1 MPLYLIAR
9 LGDET
14 VALEAHHV
22 GSVVE
27 LGQVTPVP
35 RVAPHVA
42 GLCALR
48 SRVLTVI
55 DVHAAL
61 ELPPPDPRPAT
72 AALCDVAGHGYA
84 LLLDRVEDVVEAPEP
99 TPCPAALAPNWA
111 RATLGLVEFGG
122 ASLLLLDPA
131 RLVDGPSPAAA
142 A

>member
-1 MPLYLIAR
+1 VALFLIAR
-9 LGDET
+9 IGADM
-14 VALEAHHV
+14 VALEAHQV

-35 RVAPHVA
+35 RVARHVA

-61 ELPPPDPRPAT
+61 ELPSLDPRPTT
-72 AALCDVAGHGYA
+72 AVICDVDGHGYA
-84 LLLDRVEDVVEAPEP
+84 LLLDQVEDVVEAGAP
-99 TPCPAALAPNWA
+99 TPCPAALAPRWA
-111 RATLGLVEFGG
+111 HAALGLIETGG
-122 ASLLLLDPA
+122 TSVLLLDPV
-131 RLVDGPSPAAA
+131 RLVEGPAPAAA